1 MKIKTLLV
9 TLILLTSMVA
19 MATESSNKITAESL
33 LDGLRNDLQALS
45 ADFVQYETDANAN
58 RSENS
63 IGKVWLQAPNK
74 FKWQYEKP
82 VPQLIVANGQTVW
95 IYDEDLEQVTIKQQ
109 KNRQNPIYVLLDK
122 ERTEANYSSKLIA
135 KQQHDESAIQ
145 WVSLRPKIAT
155 EDVKVVWLGI
165 EDKQLKILKLQ
176 NQLDNIVVFEF
187 NHIKRNPELSTD
199 FFEFEPPK
207 GTDIMRESAINPE
220 F

>member
-1 MKIKTLLV
+1 MKIKILLV
-9 TLILLTSMVA
+9 TLILLTSMVV
-19 MATESSNKITAESL
+19 MASESSNKITAESL

-45 ADFVQYETDANAN
+45 ADFVQYEIDANN
-58 RSENS
+58 NSSENS

-82 VPQLIVANGQTVW
+82 VPQLIVANGKTVW

-122 ERTEANYSSKLIA
+122 KRTEANYTSKLIA

-145 WVSLRPKIAT
+145 WVSLRPKVAT

-187 NHIKRNPELSTD
+187 NHIKRNPELTTD

>member
-33 LDGLRNDLQALS
+33 LDGLRNALQALS

-109 KNRQNPIYVLLDK
+109 KNHQNPIYVLLDK

-187 NHIKRNPELSTD
+187 NHIKRNPELTTD

>member
-9 TLILLTSMVA
+9 TLILLTSMAA
-19 MATESSNKITAESL
+19 MAAESSNKITAESL